1 MSPSGLGRDELGDP
15 KRCCCGVEAV
25 SPTAVK
31 IHVRFDIVIELH
43 LDYHLPDDPTDNHL
57 RDAIRRC
64 LERCAKKLQD
74 SANVDAILSAQ
85 SLSNHEDGNSPAKA
99 ADSVLSAVLLGCRK
113 RAGA

>member
-1 MSPSGLGRDELGDP
+1 M
-15 KRCCCGVEAV
+15 
-25 SPTAVK
+25 
-31 IHVRFDIVIELH
+31 
-43 LDYHLPDDPTDNHL
+43 
-57 RDAIRRC
+57 